1 MNGWCGSVSREV
13 QRSINLYGERETPR
27 RPSSKVRERLEPNST
42 LIVNPYESASPG
54 PGRGRASA
62 AVAAIARWWS
72 SGVPC
77 KICALNS
84 SVFALHLVLSL
95 SLVVNEARSLQAA

>member
-42 LIVNPYESASPG
+42 PIVNPSASPG
-54 PGRGRASA
+54 PGRGWASA

-84 SVFALHLVLSL
+84 SVFALHLVLR
-95 SLVVNEARSLQAA
+95 LVVNEARSLQAA